1 MRMYRKV
8 SGACRAL
15 LPLLIAL
22 LLAACAAPP
31 VPVPIAT
38 ARPAPSIPVNCIAKG
53 EDLAAYFNLADGY
66 CLLYPASFRVNPLYA
81 RITRFDGPPS
91 EDDLRPLDLT
101 AAPVFAALTILIEDA
116 AGDRTLTQVVDD
128 YVGQFGGGAP
138 ALRAAATLGGEPAQI
153 VEGIPGRANSRE
165 AFALHGGAV
174 YHLSAYP
181 LDDIFQARPD
191 VEAVWRAVTTSFTF
205 LSPGFAEA
213 FASCPAGS
221 DDATPYLSFTHGFCL
236 LYPARMSLSVITATN
251 EMVLSGPP
259 REPGAEAVAVNLVIR
274 AGEAASGRAA
284 DQLADAYLSQF
295 PAEQTASVTRVPIT
309 VGGQPGVILDGV
321 PGPRQTRHTFVV
333 HDDHVY
339 EFTLSPYKDPA
350 LAGYQAEAE
359 AAWQTV
365 TTSLVFVSK
374 P

>member
-1 MRMYRKV
+1 MHRKI
-8 SGACRAL
+8 SGARRTL

-31 VPVPIAT
+31 VPASTVT

-81 RITRFDGPPS
+81 RITRFDGPP
-91 EDDLRPLDLT
+91 LDLT

-116 AGDRTLTQVVDD
+116 AGDRTLTRVVDD

-138 ALRAAATLGGEPAQI
+138 ASRAAATLGGEPAQI

-205 LSPGFAEA
+205 LPSGFAEA
-213 FASCPAGS
+213 FANCPAGS

-259 REPGAEAVAVNLVIR
+259 REPGLEAVAVSLVIR
-274 AGEAASGRAA
+274 AGEAANGRTA

-295 PAEQTASVTRVPIT
+295 PAEQTASVMRTPVT
-309 VGGQPGVILDGV
+309 VGGRPGVILDGV
-321 PGPRQTRHTFVV
+321 PGPRQTRHTFVA
-333 HDDHVY
+333 HNDHVY
-339 EFTLSPYKDPA
+339 ELTLSPYNDPA
-350 LAGYQAEAE
+350 FADYQAEAE
-359 AAWQTV
+359 AVWQMV